1 MSPTEPVPKRPSV
14 PDPRHFVA
22 DVSMSPTEPVPQR
35 PRPLH
40 APQPP
45 HASQPPRRPQPH
57 REPQSHREPRH
68 SPPSMARPRPGVRRS
83 AAGRLRTGLHR
94 HRWLRWAA
102 ASGAALAV
110 FAALSGRSPDPPP
123 AAPVVIPPGPADLLP
138 LHTRGVPVPVEG
150 QAFAPGDLVDV
161 HAVLDGSAVVRQALI
176 VKVDDEGEEAVV
188 AVPAEQVDATVDAL
202 TTGGVILVLVPR
214 PPSSP

>member
-1 MSPTEPVPKRPSV
+1 MSPAQPVPKRPST

-22 DVSMSPTEPVPQR
+22 DASMSPTEPVPQR
-35 PRPLH
+35 PRPPH
-40 APQPP
+40 GPQLP
-45 HASQPPRRPQPH
+45 HAAQPNRG
-57 REPQSHREPRH
+57 PRH
-68 SPPSMARPRPGVRRS
+68 GPPSMARPRPGVRRS
-83 AAGRLRTGLHR
+83 AAGRIRTGLHR

-102 ASGAALAV
+102 AGGAALAV
-110 FAALSGRSPDPPP
+110 FAALSGRSADPPP
-123 AAPVVIPPGPADLLP
+123 AAPVVLPPGPADLLP

-161 HAVLDGSAVVRQALI
+161 HAVLDGSAVVREALV